1 MKIRISGDVRDRA
14 GNGRYALAHDRGQNF
29 AAGIW
34 VIDPAFILD
43 LACDQLRDRD
53 RDRDAAPAWIPDSGR
68 SAGREHMR
76 T

>member
-1 MKIRISGDVRDRA
+1 MGDVRDRVR
-14 GNGRYALAHDRGQNF
+14 NGRYALAHDRGQNF

-43 LACDQLRDRD
+43 LACDQLRDGD
-53 RDRDAAPAWIPDSGR
+53 TAPAWIPDSGR
-68 SAGREHMR
+68 SAGRGHIR